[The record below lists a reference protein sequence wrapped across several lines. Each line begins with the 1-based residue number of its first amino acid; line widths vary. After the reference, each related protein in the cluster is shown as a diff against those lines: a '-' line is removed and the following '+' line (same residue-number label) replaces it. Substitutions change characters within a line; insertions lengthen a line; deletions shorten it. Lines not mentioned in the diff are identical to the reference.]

1 MLRKEGG
8 GGGGGVK
15 EGGRRRGEG
24 AAAAPLSGKTETM
37 IKGRNLHSSTEWR
50 PRARGDIQC
59 PRRAGS
65 STAARSCLKG
75 GFQPR
80 ILKRAFEREENRVNA
95 SIFTTRLFSL
105 ESWASLKHN
114 THARRWVCAWR
125 RNRYLYGF
133 KATVLYAGPELE
145 QVSAGEVFNK
155 RVRIP
160 RL

>member
-1 MLRKEGG
+1 MGAKGGTEEGGRDAEKRKAGG
-8 GGGGGVK
+8 GGGGK

-24 AAAAPLSGKTETM
+24 AAEAPLSGKTETM

-80 ILKRAFEREENRVNA
+80 ILKRPLNERRTV
-95 SIFTTRLFSL
+95 SMLRFSPL
-105 ESWASLKHN
+105 AYSLWSRGH
-114 THARRWVCAWR
+114 H
-125 RNRYLYGF
+125 
-133 KATVLYAGPELE
+133 
-145 QVSAGEVFNK
+145 
-155 RVRIP
+155 
-160 RL
+160 